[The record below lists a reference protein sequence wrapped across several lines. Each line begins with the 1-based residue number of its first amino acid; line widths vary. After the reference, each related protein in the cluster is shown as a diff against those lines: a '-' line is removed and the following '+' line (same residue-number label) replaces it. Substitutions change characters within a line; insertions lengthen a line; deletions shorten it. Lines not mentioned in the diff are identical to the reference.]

1 MSQFKIYKNNCK
13 LIFLCYTVKMLLTYE
28 YRLKP
33 TKQQYK
39 ALSNMLSFTRNLYNS
54 GLEERINCYQKTGKS
69 ISCFDQFKSL
79 SDIQKIE
86 GYENIPINLMRWTIK
101 KLDLAMK
108 SFFSRVRTGKKP
120 GFPRFKSFSRHDSF
134 GFNEF
139 SGIVLK
145 QEHGKYWLLSKFF
158 SGKLKINLH
167 RAFPKEYQIKS
178 CVFKQDI
185 KGWKICFQL
194 FVPDIDKS
202 VITDDSKIVGV
213 DVGLEKFLTC
223 SDGTI
228 ISNPRI
234 GKKYEKKLRIAQ
246 RKLSRAKKG
255 SKRRK
260 KTRLE
265 LQRIHQKIVNI
276 RKNFLHQISRQ
287 LVNNYDVLVFEDL
300 TIKNMVKNHCLAKS
314 IHDVSWGNFIE
325 KVFYKAEG
333 AGKIFLKVNARY
345 TSQTCSHCGNR
356 EKKLLSQR
364 VHDCKNCGTVLD
376 RDLNASINIKNAG
389 VVELTVK
396 QEALH
401 SCKQLMTRRV
411 ANAECLTHTFT
422 QNTQ

>member
-1 MSQFKIYKNNCK
+1 
-13 LIFLCYTVKMLLTYE
+13 MLLTYE

-39 ALSNMLSFTRNLYNS
+39 ALSNMLGFTRLLYNS

-69 ISCFDQFKSL
+69 ISCFDQFKLL
-79 SDIQKIE
+79 SDVQEIE

-108 SFFSRVRTGKKP
+108 SFFSRVKKGGKP

-139 SGIVLK
+139 SGISLK
-145 QEHGKYWLLSKFF
+145 QENGKYWLSSKFF
-158 SGKLKINLH
+158 SGKLRLNLH

-185 KGWKICFQL
+185 KGWKICLQL
-194 FVPDIDKS
+194 SVPDIDKS
-202 VITDDSKIVGV
+202 VITDESKIVGI

-223 SDGTI
+223 SDGRVI
-228 ISNPRI
+228 ANPRI
-234 GKKYEKKLRIAQ
+234 GKKYEKKLRLAQ

-255 SKRRK
+255 SNRRK
-260 KTRLE
+260 KTKLE
-265 LQRIHQKIVNI
+265 LRRVYQRIVNI
-276 RKNFLHQISRQ
+276 RKNFLHQMSRA
-287 LVNNYDVLVFEDL
+287 LVNRYDVLVFEDL
-300 TIKNMVKNHCLAKS
+300 NIRNMVKNHCLAKS
-314 IHDVSWGNFIE
+314 IHDVSWSNFME

-345 TSQTCSHCGNR
+345 TSQTCSNCGNR
-356 EKKLLSQR
+356 EKKLLSER
-364 VHDCKNCGTVLD
+364 VHDCKKCGTVLD

-389 VVELTVK
+389 VVQLTE
-396 QEALH
+396 Q
-401 SCKQLMTRRV
+401 QLISDFSNKITSRRV
-411 ANAECLTHTFT
+411 VNAGEEVFPKTSMIHTFT